1 MPSDNHAKRLTEQ
14 GVSQMHENKFGLA
27 LETLNKAFEMNPD
40 AMDTLIYRI
49 ICKCEKMSY
58 TSGPD
63 DDIVDIISD
72 LKELLRLEHVS
83 SAGSYQ
89 KEQP

>member
-1 MPSDNHAKRLTEQ
+1 MPSDYHAKKLTKQ
-14 GVSQMHENKFGLA
+14 GISQLCEGDFGLA

-49 ICKCEKMSY
+49 ICKCEKMSNTY
-58 TSGPD
+58 GPD
-63 DDIVDIISD
+63 EDIVDIISD
-72 LKELLRLEHVS
+72 LKKLLRLERVS